1 LNTRCAKQRYKVVV
15 APTRVESTMR
25 FLTILLVPALLVAVH
40 VFALLQ
46 GRRGGS
52 RVTGLSFWSGLLGL
66 GTLVALPLLG
76 FLSGPLPVVGPVNPG
91 FAAAFNVAAV
101 VAGLLALS
109 SLGLGTFAAVGRP
122 RLR

>member
-1 LNTRCAKQRYKVVV
+1 
-15 APTRVESTMR
+15 MR
-25 FLTILLVPALLVAVH
+25 LLIVLVPALLIVVH

-52 RVTGLSFWSGLLGL
+52 RLAGLSFWSGVLGL
-66 GTLVALPLLG
+66 ATLVFLPLLV

-91 FAAAFNVAAV
+91 FAAAANVAAFL
-101 VAGLLALS
+101 AGVLVLS
-109 SLGLGTFAAVGRP
+109 SLGLGTFAAVRRP

>member
-1 LNTRCAKQRYKVVV
+1 
-15 APTRVESTMR
+15 MR
-25 FLTILLVPALLVAVH
+25 FLSILLVPALVVAVH

-52 RVTGLSFWSGLLGL
+52 RMMDLAFWSGLLGL
-66 GTLVALPLLG
+66 ATLVALPVLL

-91 FAAAFNVAAV
+91 FAAASSVAALA
-101 VAGLLALS
+101 AGLLALS
-109 SLGLGTFAAVGRP
+109 SLGLGTFAAVRRT